1 MSDETPTP
9 RPSERRRRGN
19 VAGGRVARHVVT
31 ASPEEEGAL
40 LRLALA
46 QGVTIPRL
54 LVESALATDAGE
66 TMTER
71 RATIAKLF
79 ELHRLLG
86 AISRNVNQ
94 IAKATNATRELHPE
108 TSATLTAVRRTA
120 ERIDALV
127 DELSLT

>member
-1 MSDETPTP
+1 
-9 RPSERRRRGN
+9 
-19 VAGGRVARHVVT
+19 VARHVVT